1 MTKLSLMLNVR
12 LWLPLA
18 LSIVT
23 LASCGGGAAPS
34 APSSA
39 TASAAKPAA
48 VASASAKPASASA
61 KPAASGAAAA
71 SASAKPAA
79 SGLTK
84 VKAAYS
90 QVSAVQGA
98 LYAGVD
104 QKICAKYGL
113 DVEVLRVAGTQQVPA
128 MQSGELQ
135 FGTPGGNEIVSADL
149 GGANQVMIAV
159 ASNYPVF
166 SLFGAKGVNDVKDL
180 AGKTV
185 AITTAG
191 SSTDASAQIFLKQY
205 GLEKQVKRQPAATIE
220 GILAVMEKGE
230 VAGGVVSPPTTVLA
244 EKAGLKELVNG
255 PKLGVP
261 MIHSSVAVTRDY
273 LKQKPDVVKAFL
285 QGYIEAWKF
294 VVDPANEAAAVQT
307 IAKWTQSDAEVA
319 KAAYQYVQPAW
330 AKNKLP
336 AIDREGVKNI
346 LEVVENPK
354 AKDAKPEEFFDNS
367 LIESLA
373 K

>member
-1 MTKLSLMLNVR
+1 MADHKQSFVVSSIICT
-12 LWLPLA
+12 LA
-18 LSIVT
+18 L
-23 LASCGGGAAPS
+23 AACGGAAAPAS
-34 APSSA
+34 APASQPA
-39 TASAAKPAA
+39 ASAA
-48 VASASAKPASASA
+48 V
-61 KPAASGAAAA
+61 

-79 SGLTK
+79 SGLVK

-104 QKICAKYGL
+104 QKIFAKYGL

-128 MQSGELQ
+128 MQAGELQ

-166 SLFGAKGVNDVKDL
+166 SLFGSKGVNDVKDL

-191 SSTDASAQIFLKQY
+191 SSTDASAQIFLKQF
-205 GLEKQVKRQPAATIE
+205 GLDKQVKRQPAATIE

-261 MIHSSVAVTRDY
+261 LIHSSVSVTRDY
-273 LKQKPDVVKAFL
+273 LKSKPDLVMAFL
-285 QGYIEAWKF
+285 QGYVEAWKF
-294 VVDPANEAAAVQT
+294 VIDPANEAATVQT
-307 IAKWTQSDAEVA
+307 IAKWTQSDADVA

-336 AIDREGVKNI
+336 AVDAQGVKNI

-367 LIESLA
+367 LLESLA